1 MGYFDS
7 YTSNHKE
14 ENDMNKN
21 KAILAG
27 RVAKDP
33 TFFKGAEDKSDR
45 LLFTLMVNRP
55 KSEKADAVPITAWG
69 ASARAGATHIK
80 KGKTLLVEGRI
91 STHFNSET
99 KVNHFQVNAESI
111 EYGPDSIKGK
121 VEQAVSEPTDKLAA
135 KLAAR
140 AKTPSVSL
148 AEKKADLIEKL
159 VDKEGLTFAA
169 AKELAADWEK
179 EQLGKAAPKAA
190 ATTTATA
197 ETVEAPVA
205 EVDCPF

>member
-1 MGYFDS
+1 
-7 YTSNHKE
+7 
-14 ENDMNKN
+14 MNKN

-33 TFFKGAEDKSDR
+33 TFYKGAEDKSDR
-45 LLFTLMVNRP
+45 LIFTLMINRP
-55 KSEKADAVPITAWG
+55 KTEKADAVTIVAWG

-91 STHFNSET
+91 STYFDPET

-111 EYGPDSIKGK
+111 EYGPDSNKGK
-121 VEQAVSEPTDKLAA
+121 VTEALSEDTSKLAA

-148 AEKKADLIEKL
+148 AEKKAELIEQL
-159 VDKEGLTFAA
+159 VEGEGLTFAA
-169 AKELAADWEK
+169 AKALAADWEK
-179 EQLGKAAPKAA
+179 EQLGTPATAPKTEAVAAP
-190 ATTTATA
+190 
-197 ETVEAPVA
+197 VEAT
-205 EVDCPF
+205 VDCPF